1 LQKFKQI
8 EGEKMAIDLNANR
21 HESKVR
27 KLDREQAKKNL
38 QQQQKEIKP
47 SDSLYRHQK
56 FIFKKLIEMIDLN
69 ATPLSSIDSIDLS
82 QLALELDILAQ
93 ATKKINDDGI
103 IIKNKRNPAI
113 MVRNT
118 SLKNVSQLLN
128 DLNLTYNH
136 RITAVMNSI
145 ENNDSNV
152 DPLIDFLS
160 DDENE

>member
-1 LQKFKQI
+1 
-8 EGEKMAIDLNANR
+8 MAIDLNSNR

-38 QQQQKEIKP
+38 QEQQKEIKA
-47 SDSLYRHQK
+47 SNSLNRHQK
-56 FIFKKLIEMIDLN
+56 FIFKQLIEMIDLN

-93 ATKKINDDGI
+93 ATQLINKDGI
-103 IIKNKRNPAI
+103 IFKNKRNPAI
-113 MVRNT
+113 MIRNT

-128 DLNLTYNH
+128 DLNLTYNR

-145 ENNDSNV
+145 QNNDSNV
-152 DPLIDFLS
+152 DPLVSFLS
-160 DDENE
+160 DEDD

>member
-1 LQKFKQI
+1 
-8 EGEKMAIDLNANR
+8 MAIDLNANR

-38 QQQQKEIKP
+38 QEQQKEIKA
-47 SDSLYRHQK
+47 SNSLNRHQK
-56 FIFKKLIEMIDLN
+56 FIFKQLIEMIDLN

-103 IIKNKRNPAI
+103 IFKNKRNPAI
-113 MVRNT
+113 MIRNT

-128 DLNLTYNH
+128 DLNLTYNR

-145 ENNDSNV
+145 QNNDSTV
-152 DPLIDFLS
+152 DPLVSFLS
-160 DDENE
+160 DEDE

>member
-1 LQKFKQI
+1 MQKFKQI

-27 KLDREQAKKNL
+27 KLDREQAKRNL
-38 QQQQKEIKP
+38 QEQKKEIKA
-47 SDSLYRHQK
+47 SNSLNRHQK
-56 FIFKKLIEMIDLN
+56 FIFKKLIEMIDLDN
-69 ATPLSSIDSIDLS
+69 TPLSSIDGIDLS

-93 ATKKINDDGI
+93 ATQLINKDGI

-113 MVRNT
+113 MIRNT

-128 DLNLTYNH
+128 DLNLTYNR

-145 ENNDSNV
+145 QNNDSNV
-152 DPLIDFLS
+152 DPLVSFLS
-160 DDENE
+160 DEND

>member
-1 LQKFKQI
+1 
-8 EGEKMAIDLNANR
+8 MAIDLNANR

-38 QQQQKEIKP
+38 QEQQKEIKA
-47 SDSLYRHQK
+47 SNSLNRHQK

-113 MVRNT
+113 MIRNT

-145 ENNDSNV
+145 QNNDSNV
-152 DPLIDFLS
+152 DPLVSFLS
-160 DDENE
+160 DEND

>member
-1 LQKFKQI
+1 
-8 EGEKMAIDLNANR
+8 MAIDLNANR

-38 QQQQKEIKP
+38 QEQQKEIKA
-47 SDSLYRHQK
+47 SNSLNRHQK

-113 MVRNT
+113 MIRNT

-128 DLNLTYNH
+128 DLNLTYNR

-152 DPLIDFLS
+152 DPLVSFLS
-160 DDENE
+160 DEDE

>member
-1 LQKFKQI
+1 
-8 EGEKMAIDLNANR
+8 MAIDLNANR

-47 SDSLYRHQK
+47 SDSLNRHQK
-56 FIFKKLIEMIDLN
+56 FIFKQLIEMIDLN

-82 QLALELDILAQ
+82 QLALELDILAR
-93 ATKKINDDGI
+93 ATQLINDDGI
-103 IIKNKRNPAI
+103 IIKDKRNPAI
-113 MVRNT
+113 MIRNT

-152 DPLIDFLS
+152 DPLVSFL
-160 DDENE
+160 DDDDD

>member
-1 LQKFKQI
+1 
-8 EGEKMAIDLNANR
+8 MAIDLNANR

-38 QQQQKEIKP
+38 QEQQKEIKA
-47 SDSLYRHQK
+47 SDSLNRHQK

-128 DLNLTYNH
+128 DLNLTYNR

-145 ENNDSNV
+145 QNNDSNV
-152 DPLIDFLS
+152 DPLVSFLS
-160 DDENE
+160 DDEDD

>member
-1 LQKFKQI
+1 
-8 EGEKMAIDLNANR
+8 MAIDLNANR

-38 QQQQKEIKP
+38 QEQQKEIKA
-47 SDSLYRHQK
+47 SSSLNRHQK

-128 DLNLTYNH
+128 DLNLTYNR

-145 ENNDSNV
+145 QNNDSNV
-152 DPLIDFLS
+152 DPLVDFLS
-160 DDENE
+160 DEND

>member
-1 LQKFKQI
+1 
-8 EGEKMAIDLNANR
+8 MAIDLNSNR

-38 QQQQKEIKP
+38 QEQQTEIKA
-47 SDSLYRHQK
+47 SNSLNRHQK
-56 FIFKKLIEMIDLN
+56 FIFKKLIEMIDLDS
-69 ATPLSSIDSIDLS
+69 TPLSSIDSIDLS

-93 ATKKINDDGI
+93 ATQLINDEGI

-113 MVRNT
+113 MIRNT

-128 DLNLTYNH
+128 DLNLTYNR

-145 ENNDSNV
+145 QNNDSNV

-160 DDENE
+160 DEND